1 MTTDATIDP
10 KHFRRVLGHFPTGVA
25 VISGLDPEGKPAGM
39 AIGSFTSVSLDPP
52 LVAFLPDKSSTSWP
66 KIQPSG
72 KFCVNILASE
82 QESICRTFAVKGGDK
97 FADLKWTPA
106 ATGSP
111 RLDDVVAWIDCDIE
125 VVHEAGDH
133 YIVIGR
139 VRELDVANPSLP
151 LLFFQG
157 GYGRFT
163 ALSLAAWEG
172 DLQLQLQSADAARPE
187 MENLAEDLDVE
198 CVASAVVG
206 DDMVLIANAG
216 TPRSQALPTRV
227 GQRIPFLP
235 PLGTAFVAWA
245 SDAAREAWLARA
257 SEEDRPALERT
268 LEDVRKAGYSVGRGA
283 SWHREVGNVL
293 AHAPRAMTPE
303 TAETISRL
311 ITSLPADYESPSA
324 ARGERSEVQ
333 SVSVPVTG
341 PDGTTV
347 LVLTLMVTSKR
358 ALSAAVED
366 HAARLTRA
374 ALAVAKAISE

>member
-1 MTTDATIDP
+1 MTIDA

-25 VISGLDPEGKPAGM
+25 VISGLDPDGKPAGM

-66 KIQPSG
+66 KIAPSG

-82 QESICRTFAVKGGDK
+82 QESVCRTFAVKGGDK
-97 FADLKWTPA
+97 FAEFTWTPA
-106 ATGSP
+106 GQTGSP
-111 RLDDVVAWIDCDIE
+111 RLDDVVAWIDCEVE

-139 VRELDVANPSLP
+139 VLELDVANPSLP

-172 DLQLQLQSADAARPE
+172 DLQLQLQSADAARPQ
-187 MENLAEDLDVE
+187 MEALAEDLDAE
-198 CVASAVVG
+198 CVASAVAG

-245 SDAAREAWLARA
+245 GAPAREAWLSRA
-257 SEEDRPALERT
+257 APEDREALERT
-268 LEDVRKAGYSVGRGA
+268 LEEVRRAGFSVGRGA
-283 SWHREVGNVL
+283 SWHREVGSVL
-293 AHAPRAMTPE
+293 ARSRGSMTPE
-303 TAETISRL
+303 TTETISRL
-311 ITSLPADYESPSA
+311 ITSLPADYESPA
-324 ARGERSEVQ
+324 AAGDDRSEVQ
-333 SVSVPVTG
+333 SVSVPVIG
-341 PDGTTV
+341 PDGNAV

-358 ALSAAVED
+358 ALEAAAHD
-366 HAARLTRA
+366 HAARLTQA
-374 ALAVAKAISE
+374 AHAVAQAIAH

>member
-1 MTTDATIDP
+1 MSIDA
-10 KHFRRVLGHFPTGVA
+10 KHFRKVLGHFPTGVA
-25 VISGLDPEGKPAGM
+25 VITGTDPEGKPAGM

-66 KIQPSG
+66 KIEPSG

-82 QESICRTFAVKGGDK
+82 QESVCRAFAMKGGDK
-97 FADLKWTPA
+97 FAQFTWAPSA

-111 RLDDVVAWIDCDIE
+111 KLDDVVAWIDCDIE
-125 VVHEAGDH
+125 AVHDAGDH

-139 VRELDVANPSLP
+139 VLELDVANPSLP

-172 DLQLQLQSADAARPE
+172 DLQLQLACADAARPE
-187 MENLAEDLDVE
+187 MEALAEELEVE
-198 CVASAVVG
+198 VVASAVVG
-206 DDMVLIANAG
+206 DDMELIANAG
-216 TPRSQALPTRV
+216 TRSSQALPTRV

-245 SDAAREAWLARA
+245 SEPAKAAWLNLAAPEQR
-257 SEEDRPALERT
+257 EELEGV
-268 LEDVRKAGYSVGRGA
+268 LAEVREAGYSVGRSA
-283 SWHREVGNVL
+283 SWHREVGSIL
-293 AHAPRAMTPE
+293 AHARATTPE
-303 TAETISRL
+303 TSESIARL
-311 ITSLPADYESPSA
+311 IGELPADYESPSA
-324 ARGERSEVQ
+324 GSADRAEVR

-347 LVLTLMVTSKR
+347 LVLTLMVTSKS
-358 ALSAAVED
+358 ALSAAIED
-366 HAARLTRA
+366 HADRLTKA
-374 ALAVAKAISE
+374 ARTVAAAIAG

>member
-1 MTTDATIDP
+1 VAIDP

-39 AIGSFTSVSLDPP
+39 AIGSFSSVSLDPP

-66 KIQPSG
+66 KIAPSG

-82 QESICRTFAVKGGDK
+82 QEDICRTFAVKGGDK
-97 FADLKWTPA
+97 FAELKWSPA
-106 ATGSP
+106 GTGSP
-111 RLDDVVAWIDCDIE
+111 RLDGVLAWIDCDVE
-125 VVHEAGDH
+125 VIHDAGDH
-133 YIVIGR
+133 LIVIGR

-151 LLFFQG
+151 LVFFQG

-187 MENLAEDLDVE
+187 MEALAEELDVE
-198 CVASAVVG
+198 CVASAVVK
-206 DDMVLIANAG
+206 DEMVLVANAG

-245 SDAAREAWLARA
+245 SEPARAAWLAKAPPDQR
-257 SEEDRPALERT
+257 EALELT
-268 LEDVRKAGYSVGRGA
+268 LDQVRRSGYSVGRGA
-283 SWHREVGNVL
+283 SWHREVGTVL
-293 AHAPRAMTPE
+293 AKSRGSLTPE
-303 TAETISRL
+303 TADTISRL
-311 ITSLPADYESPSA
+311 ITSLPADYESPA
-324 ARGERSEVQ
+324 AESGDRSDVQ

-347 LVLTLMVTSKR
+347 LVLTLMVTSNR
-358 ALSAAVED
+358 ALAAAVED
-366 HAARLTRA
+366 HAARLTQA
-374 ALAVAKAISE
+374 AQAVANAIAD

>member
-1 MTTDATIDP
+1 MTIDA

-25 VISGLDPEGKPAGM
+25 VISGLDTEGKPAGM

-66 KIQPSG
+66 KIAPSG

-82 QESICRTFAVKGGDK
+82 QESVCRTFAVKGGDK
-97 FADLKWTPA
+97 FAELKWSPA
-106 ATGSP
+106 GTGSP
-111 RLDDVVAWIDCDIE
+111 RLDDVVAWIDCDVE

-139 VRELDVANPSLP
+139 VRELDVVNPSLP

-187 MENLAEDLDVE
+187 MERLAEELDVE

-206 DDMVLIANAG
+206 EDMVLIANAG

-245 SDAAREAWLARA
+245 SQPARAAWLGLARP
-257 SEEDRPALERT
+257 ELREGLERT
-268 LEDVRKAGYSVGRGA
+268 LEEVRRAGYSVGRSA
-283 SWHREVGNVL
+283 SWHREVGSVL
-293 AHAPRAMTPE
+293 SKAKGPLTPE
-303 TAETISRL
+303 TTSTISRL
-311 ITSLPADYESPSA
+311 IGTLPPDYESPTSGA
-324 ARGERSEVQ
+324 ADRSEVR
-333 SVSVPVTG
+333 SVSVPVSA

-347 LVLTLMVTSKR
+347 LVLTLMVTSKK
-358 ALSAAVED
+358 ALAAAVED
-366 HAARLTRA
+366 HAARLTQA
-374 ALAVAKAISE
+374 AQAVAAAIAP

>member
-1 MTTDATIDP
+1 MTIDA

-52 LVAFLPDKSSTSWP
+52 LVAFLPDKSSSSWP
-66 KIQPSG
+66 KIAPSG

-82 QESICRTFAVKGGDK
+82 QESVCRTFAVKGGDK
-97 FADLKWTPA
+97 FAELSWTPA
-106 ATGSP
+106 PATGSP
-111 RLDDVVAWIDCDIE
+111 RLDDVVAWIDCEVE
-125 VVHEAGDH
+125 VVHDTGDH

-139 VRELDVANPSLP
+139 VLELDVANPSLP

-172 DLQLQLQSADAARPE
+172 DLQLQLASADAARPE
-187 MENLAEDLDVE
+187 MEALAEDLDVE

-227 GQRIPFLP
+227 GQRIPFRP

-245 SDAAREAWLARA
+245 SEPARAAWLAMAAPEERA
-257 SEEDRPALERT
+257 ALEQT
-268 LEDVRKAGYSVGRGA
+268 LDDVRKAGFSVGRGA
-283 SWHREVGNVL
+283 SWHREVGTVL
-293 AHAPRAMTPE
+293 ARSRGALTPE
-303 TAETISRL
+303 TSVTISRL
-311 ITSLPADYESPSA
+311 ITSLPADYESPASGA
-324 ARGERSEVQ
+324 GDRSEIR
-333 SVSVPVTG
+333 SVSVPVSA

-347 LVLTLMVTSKR
+347 LVLTLMVMSKR
-358 ALSAAVED
+358 ALAAAVED
-366 HAARLTRA
+366 HAARLTQA
-374 ALAVAKAISE
+374 ALAVAAAIAD

>member
-1 MTTDATIDP
+1 MAIDP

-39 AIGSFTSVSLDPP
+39 AIGSFSSVSLDPP

-66 KIQPSG
+66 KIAPSG
-72 KFCVNILASE
+72 KFCVNILGAE
-82 QESICRTFAVKGGDK
+82 QEDVCRTFAVKGGDK
-97 FADLKWTPA
+97 FAELKWSPA
-106 ATGSP
+106 GTGSP
-111 RLDDVVAWIDCDIE
+111 RLDGVLAWIDCDVE
-125 VVHEAGDH
+125 VIHDAGDH
-133 YIVIGR
+133 LIVIGR

-151 LLFFQG
+151 LVFFQG

-172 DLQLQLQSADAARPE
+172 DLQLQLQSADAARPQ
-187 MENLAEDLDVE
+187 MEALAEELDVE
-198 CVASAVVG
+198 CVASAVVK
-206 DDMVLIANAG
+206 DEMVLVANAG

-245 SDAAREAWLARA
+245 SEPARAAWLAKAPPDQR
-257 SEEDRPALERT
+257 EALEKT
-268 LEDVRKAGYSVGRGA
+268 LEEVRRAGYSVGRGA
-283 SWHREVGNVL
+283 SWHREVGTVL
-293 AHAPRAMTPE
+293 AKSRGSLTPE
-303 TAETISRL
+303 TTDTISRL
-311 ITSLPADYESPSA
+311 ITSLPADYESPTADS
-324 ARGERSEVQ
+324 GDRSDVQ

-358 ALSAAVED
+358 ALAAAVEH
-366 HAARLTRA
+366 HAARLTQA
-374 ALAVAKAISE
+374 ALAVATAIAD